1 MGAHR
6 DFLCGGGVGLL
17 LVRQFFS
24 PYFFIS
30 FGILVCI
37 RLYRSCALA
46 FRPCI
51 RLYLCILVCTFE
63 RPCRI
68 FGWLCHTFERPCRI
82 FALPCRTF
90 GRLGH
95 IFVLPCRTFGRLG
108 RISALLGRTSGQL
121 LYILCLLFHIF
132 GQHKFA
138 SYIAVWQWSV
148 HKQLLRSSEPPKMP
162 SSFFS

>member
-1 MGAHR
+1 MR
-6 DFLCGGGVGLL
+6 LL

-37 RLYRSCALA
+37 RFCRSCILA

-51 RLYLCILVCTFE
+51 RLDLCILVCTFE
-63 RPCRI
+63 RPCR
-68 FGWLCHTFERPCRI
+68 TFELPCRI
-82 FALPCRTF
+82 FELPCRISVWLGYISALPCRIF
-90 GRLGH
+90 GR
-95 IFVLPCRTFGRLG
+95 FGR
-108 RISALLGRTSGQL
+108 IFALLGRTFRQRF
-121 LYILCLLFHIF
+121 YILCLLFHIF